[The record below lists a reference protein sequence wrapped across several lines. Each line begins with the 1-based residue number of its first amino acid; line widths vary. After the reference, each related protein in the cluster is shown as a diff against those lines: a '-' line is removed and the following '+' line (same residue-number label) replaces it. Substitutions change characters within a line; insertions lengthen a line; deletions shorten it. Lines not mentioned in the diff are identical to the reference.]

1 MQKARWHNPVCS
13 CLFFYISG
21 YFLLTLYFPFIFSL
35 DSKPPNLGGK
45 KRLQGLVCVC
55 GGVHQLCAVPHR
67 CTSPQYTAGH
77 AACLSQPAPV
87 CSLCESV
94 SFSMEPLET
103 DIKIYPENLLFLRLQ
118 KMCLLVPQPRCQI
131 LIYLFIF
138 QSDLISQLQR
148 RTFFFCSCSENA
160 MALSH
165 SFCFP
170 CLGAAFREQIICGK
184 ALFIWELFSE
194 NYLTDSLLLQGPSV
208 SFRR

>member
-118 KMCLLVPQPRCQI
+118 KMCLLVPQPHCQI

-148 RTFFFCSCSENA
+148 GTFFSVHVQKMPWPLAIPSASHVWGLPFESKLFAERHY
-160 MALSH
+160 LSGN
-165 SFCFP
+165 S
-170 CLGAAFREQIICGK
+170 
-184 ALFIWELFSE
+184 
-194 NYLTDSLLLQGPSV
+194 SV
-208 SFRR
+208 KTT